1 MIVND
6 YQNYVRLGSDLKA
19 VKSNAVLIANMVRQI
34 YTQLNLEISIVFVHL
49 HTFTDISAMGSL
61 YTTTSYTMETYL
73 NRLSD
78 WRRYVVVETRDVL
91 GIPSRNSYTHYRD
104 YIFPTN
110 PSHIYLTRSPYHI

>member
-1 MIVND
+1 MVVAPSSKHNVELMIVND

-78 WRRYVVVETRDVL
+78 WRRYVVVETRD
-91 GIPSRNSYTHYRD
+91 GY
-104 YIFPTN
+104 
-110 PSHIYLTRSPYHI
+110 